1 MSTFLLTTLNAKYI
15 HLNLAIRILY
25 DLNHD
30 KANLD
35 WSEHTIKSDFDE
47 VADACKSY
55 DVVCF
60 SCYIWNIEQTL
71 EVCNRLKKLNPSIKI
86 LLGGPEVSY
95 EWQEVITHPSIDYLI
110 LGEGEI
116 PFQQFV
122 TNYPNVKGIPN
133 LVTKENY
140 TKILPIPIDL
150 RFDVNK
156 LANRNPYQYD
166 NPKDL
171 HNKVCYIETSR
182 GCPYKCE
189 YCLASLDNN
198 VRDLPVD
205 TVKSNLLY
213 LMEHGRTIKFL
224 DRTFNVKKDFTIDL
238 FQFILNN
245 HRPENI
251 FQFEITADIIHRNI
265 ISFVQEHVPAGLFRF
280 EIGIQT
286 VKEESNLA
294 VGRRQDFDKTSDVVN
309 KLKNKIEMHLD
320 LIVGLPYE
328 YFTDLKNSFDNTFA
342 LYPDEL
348 QLGFLK
354 FLKGTPLR
362 INYKKHGYKFDER
375 APYEIIES
383 NYMNPT
389 ELHKATLVEKALD
402 IYWNK
407 KRAINTLHYISSK
420 GSVFDFLLGL
430 GEYFETNYQFHKDV
444 LLDIYEAFYKYALQE
459 YPQDRV
465 LHQLIYLDYY
475 SYNKIKPKDL
485 FGIEPNKK
493 EQNQVLT
500 KMGFNIHKH
509 RYAYFSV
516 SFDIKHWLENYEVI
530 QDDDT
535 LVVQFV
541 GTEMPVVFSGRN
553 GLRVTR

>member
-30 KANLD
+30 KAIID
-35 WSEHTIKSDFDE
+35 WSEHTIKSDFND
-47 VADACKSY
+47 VAQACSTY

-60 SCYIWNIEQTL
+60 SCYIWNIAQTL
-71 EVCNRLKKLNPSIKI
+71 EVCKILKTINPDVKI

-95 EWQEVITHPSIDYLI
+95 EWEKVIEHPSVDYLI

-133 LVTKENY
+133 LVTKDNY
-140 TKILPIPIDL
+140 TKLLPTPIDL
-150 RFDVNK
+150 KFNVNN

-166 NPKDL
+166 PVRDL

-238 FQFILNN
+238 FQFILDN

-251 FQFEITADIIHRNI
+251 FQFEITADIIHRDI
-265 ISFVQEHVPAGLFRF
+265 IAFVQENVPAGLFRF

-286 VKEESNLA
+286 VNEESNLE
-294 VGRRQDFDKTSDVVN
+294 VGRKQDFAKTSDVVN
-309 KLKNKIEMHLD
+309 QLKDKIEMHLD
-320 LIVGLPYE
+320 LIVGLPFE
-328 YFTDLKNSFDNTFA
+328 YFGDLRYSFDNTFA
-342 LYPDEL
+342 LYPEEL

-362 INYKKHGYKFDER
+362 INHEKYGYRFDEN

-383 NYMNPT
+383 QFITPL
-389 ELHKATLVEKALD
+389 ELHKATLIEKALD

-407 KRAINTLHYISSK
+407 KRAINTLHYISSN
-420 GSVFDFLLGL
+420 GSVFDFLLGM
-430 GEYFETNYQFHKDV
+430 GEYFEANYQFHKHV
-444 LLDIYEAFYKYALQE
+444 LLDIYEALWKYALLAH
-459 YPQDRV
+459 PSDKV

-475 SYNKIKPKDL
+475 SYNKIKPHDL
-485 FGIEPNKK
+485 FGIEPDKK
-493 EQNQVLT
+493 EQNSVLS
-500 KMGFNIHKH
+500 KMGFNIHQA
-509 RYAYFSV
+509 RYAYFPV
-516 SFDIKHWLENYEVI
+516 SFDIKHWLKTFEMKE
-530 QDDDT
+530 DKDT
-535 LVVQFV
+535 LVVQFT
-541 GTEMPVVFSGRN
+541 GKEKPLIHSGKDMK
-553 GLRVTR
+553 

>member
-1 MSTFLLTTLNAKYI
+1 MSKFLLTTLNAKYI

-47 VADACKSY
+47 VAEACKSY

-71 EVCNRLKKLNPSIKI
+71 EVCSRLKKLTPSIKI

-95 EWQEVITHPSIDYLI
+95 EWDEVITHPSVDYLI

-122 TNYPNVKGIPN
+122 NNYPNLKGVPN

-140 TKILPIPIDL
+140 TKILPSPIDL

-238 FQFILNN
+238 FQFILDN

-294 VGRRQDFDKTSDVVN
+294 VGRKQDFDKTSDVVN

-362 INYKKHGYKFDER
+362 INYKKHGYKFNER

-383 NYMNPT
+383 DYMSPP

-407 KRAINTLHYISSK
+407 KRAINTLRYISSN

-430 GEYFETNYQFHKDV
+430 GEYFYTHYQFHKHV
-444 LLDIYEAFYKYALQE
+444 LLDIYEALYKYALQE
-459 YPQDRV
+459 HPSD
-465 LHQLIYLDYY
+465 H
-475 SYNKIKPKDL
+475 
-485 FGIEPNKK
+485 
-493 EQNQVLT
+493 
-500 KMGFNIHKH
+500 M
-509 RYAYFSV
+509 
-516 SFDIKHWLENYEVI
+516 
-530 QDDDT
+530 
-535 LVVQFV
+535 
-541 GTEMPVVFSGRN
+541 
-553 GLRVTR
+553 

>member
-1 MSTFLLTTLNAKYI
+1 MPKFLLTTLNAKYI

-30 KANLD
+30 KANID
-35 WSEHTIKSDFDE
+35 WSEHNIKSDFNE
-47 VADACKSY
+47 VAESCVSY
-55 DVVCF
+55 DVICF
-60 SCYIWNIEQTL
+60 SCYIWNISQTL
-71 EVCNRLKKLNPSIKI
+71 TVCEILKKKNPDVKI

-95 EWQEVITHPSIDYLI
+95 EWEKVIEHPAVDYLI

-122 TNYPNVKGIPN
+122 ANYPQVKGVPN
-133 LVTKENY
+133 LVTKDNY
-140 TKILPIPIDL
+140 NKLLPTPIDCN
-150 RFDVNK
+150 FSVAS

-166 NPKDL
+166 DPKEL
-171 HNKVCYIETSR
+171 RNKVCYIETSR

-205 TVKSNLLY
+205 TVKNNLKY

-238 FQFILNN
+238 FQFILDNYQPGN
-245 HRPENI
+245 V
-251 FQFEITADIIHRNI
+251 FQFEITADIIHRDI
-265 ISFVQEHVPAGLFRF
+265 IAFIQEKVPAGLFRF

-286 VKEESNLA
+286 VNQESNKE
-294 VGRRQDFDKTSDVVN
+294 VGRKQDFAKTSDVVN
-309 KLKNKIEMHLD
+309 QLKNKIEMHLD
-320 LIVGLPYE
+320 LIVGLPFE
-328 YFTDLKNSFDNTFA
+328 YFSDLKHSFDETFA

-362 INYKKHGYKFDER
+362 INHEKYGYKFDEN

-383 NYMNPT
+383 QFITPT

-407 KRAINTLHYISSK
+407 KRAINTLRYVSSTR
-420 GSVFDFLLGL
+420 SIFDFLLGL
-430 GEYFETNYQFHKDV
+430 GEYFEQHYEFHKHV
-444 LLDIYEAFYKYALQE
+444 LLDIYEALY
-459 YPQDRV
+459 
-465 LHQLIYLDYY
+465 
-475 SYNKIKPKDL
+475 
-485 FGIEPNKK
+485 
-493 EQNQVLT
+493 
-500 KMGFNIHKH
+500 
-509 RYAYFSV
+509 
-516 SFDIKHWLENYEVI
+516 
-530 QDDDT
+530 
-535 LVVQFV
+535 
-541 GTEMPVVFSGRN
+541 
-553 GLRVTR
+553 

>member
-1 MSTFLLTTLNAKYI
+1 
-15 HLNLAIRILY
+15 
-25 DLNHD
+25 
-30 KANLD
+30 
-35 WSEHTIKSDFDE
+35 
-47 VADACKSY
+47 
-55 DVVCF
+55 
-60 SCYIWNIEQTL
+60 
-71 EVCNRLKKLNPSIKI
+71 
-86 LLGGPEVSY
+86 
-95 EWQEVITHPSIDYLI
+95 
-110 LGEGEI
+110 
-116 PFQQFV
+116 
-122 TNYPNVKGIPN
+122 
-133 LVTKENY
+133 
-140 TKILPIPIDL
+140 
-150 RFDVNK
+150 
-156 LANRNPYQYD
+156 
-166 NPKDL
+166 
-171 HNKVCYIETSR
+171 
-182 GCPYKCE
+182 
-189 YCLASLDNN
+189 
-198 VRDLPVD
+198 
-205 TVKSNLLY
+205 
-213 LMEHGRTIKFL
+213 
-224 DRTFNVKKDFTIDL
+224 
-238 FQFILNN
+238 
-245 HRPENI
+245 
-251 FQFEITADIIHRNI
+251 
-265 ISFVQEHVPAGLFRF
+265 VQEHVPAGLFRF

-328 YFTDLKNSFDNTFA
+328 YFTDLKNGFDNTFA

-430 GEYFETNYQFHKDV
+430 GEYFETHYQFHKHV

-509 RYAYFSV
+509 RYAYFPV

>member
-1 MSTFLLTTLNAKYI
+1 MSKFLLTTLNAKYI

-25 DLNHD
+25 DLNHN

-35 WSEHTIKSDFDE
+35 WKEYTINSNFDE
-47 VADACKSY
+47 VAKGCSPY

-71 EVCNRLKKLNPSIKI
+71 DVCNRLKKLNPSVKI

-95 EWQEVITHPSIDYLI
+95 EWEEVITHPSVDYII

-116 PFQQFV
+116 PFQEFV
-122 TNYPNVKGIPN
+122 TNYPNIKKIPN
-133 LVTKENY
+133 LVTKENH
-140 TKILPIPIDL
+140 TKILPTPINL
-150 RFDVNK
+150 RFDVNN

-171 HNKVCYIETSR
+171 YNKVCYIETSR

-198 VRDLPVD
+198 VRDLPVE
-205 TVKSNLLY
+205 TVKENLLY
-213 LMEHGRTIKFL
+213 LMKHGRIIKFL

-238 FQFILNN
+238 FQFILDN
-245 HRPENI
+245 HRPDNV
-251 FQFEITADIIHRNI
+251 FQFEITADIVHRDI
-265 ISFVQEHVPAGLFRF
+265 IAFVQEHVPAGLFRF

-294 VGRRQDFDKTSDVVN
+294 VARKQDFAITSDVVN
-309 KLKNKIEMHLD
+309 QLKSKIEMHLD

-328 YFTDLKNSFDNTFA
+328 YFSDLRNSFNHTFA
-342 LYPDEL
+342 LYPEEL

-362 INYKKHGYKFDER
+362 INYKEHGYKFDER
-375 APYEIIES
+375 APYEIIAS
-383 NYMNPT
+383 NYISKSD
-389 ELHKATLVEKALD
+389 LHNATLVEKALD

-407 KRAINTLHYISSK
+407 KRAINTLHYISSN

-430 GEYFETNYQFHKDV
+430 GEYFDTHYNFHKHI
-444 LLDIYEAFYKYALQE
+444 LLDIYEALYKYALQTH
-459 YPQDRV
+459 PSDHV

-485 FGIEPNKK
+485 FDIEPNKK
-493 EQNQVLT
+493 EQNSVLT
-500 KMGFNIHKH
+500 KMGFNIHDY
-509 RYAYFSV
+509 RYVYFPV
-516 SFDIKHWLENYEVI
+516 SFNINHWLEHYEVKE
-530 QDDDT
+530 DNDT

-541 GTEMPVVFSGRN
+541 GTELPAVFSGKDK
-553 GLRVTR
+553 